1 VNDEELLEGILTELP
16 GDRPF
21 FAVLYSASTHHPYV
35 CKEPAL
41 SGEALAH
48 RRFQCAL
55 RSSDDVLR
63 RLVEQLKERGM
74 FSNTVIVVV
83 GDHGEN
89 FEDGRF
95 LPRGCT
101 MTDAELSAPLV
112 VAAPGLSARAL
123 PRGDRTLDV
132 PGARQIDIVPT
143 VVDLLGLLSDTP
155 VQGRSLLSG
164 EASPVAYVNSF
175 GACDVAGLV
184 EGDTKY
190 LYNFETGE
198 AWSFNLG
205 TKSTESSAAP
215 VHLNAR
221 PELRARLESC
231 SGYNEAQVRG
241 EVVAR

>member
-1 VNDEELLEGILTELP
+1 
-16 GDRPF
+16 
-21 FAVLYSASTHHPYV
+21 
-35 CKEPAL
+35 
-41 SGEALAH
+41 
-48 RRFQCAL
+48 
-55 RSSDDVLR
+55 
-63 RLVEQLKERGM
+63 M
-74 FSNTVIVVV
+74 
-83 GDHGEN
+83 
-89 FEDGRF
+89 
-95 LPRGCT
+95 
-101 MTDAELSAPLV
+101 
-112 VAAPGLSARAL
+112 
-123 PRGDRTLDV
+123 

-155 VQGRSLLSG
+155 VQGRFLLSG

-190 LYNFETGE
+190 LYNFETDE

-215 VHLNAR
+215 VHPNAR